1 MLYNVYATDSKKL
14 LIRLMIALIAIIALS
29 GTSCRSKRP
38 LITCQKND
46 SIVVVEKWRDSIVK
60 LPADSAWLRAWL
72 ECDSIGNVLLIELQA
87 SNGKNTTTDATIIR
101 KDTVT
106 LFEVNCNT
114 DSLELQLKIRDLKIK
129 ELEYSLETQVKEV
142 ERQLTGWQIIQLY
155 LGRLFLML
163 IAALAVLI
171 GIKLYLK
178 R

>member
-1 MLYNVYATDSKKL
+1 M
-14 LIRLMIALIAIIALS
+14 R
-29 GTSCRSKRP
+29 
-38 LITCQKND
+38 
-46 SIVVVEKWRDSIVK
+46 
-60 LPADSAWLRAWL
+60 
-72 ECDSIGNVLLIELQA
+72 ELQA
-87 SNGKNTTTDATIIR
+87 ANGRNTSASANITKTDST
-101 KDTVT
+101 T

-114 DSLELQLKIRDLKIK
+114 DSLELLLKIRDLKIK